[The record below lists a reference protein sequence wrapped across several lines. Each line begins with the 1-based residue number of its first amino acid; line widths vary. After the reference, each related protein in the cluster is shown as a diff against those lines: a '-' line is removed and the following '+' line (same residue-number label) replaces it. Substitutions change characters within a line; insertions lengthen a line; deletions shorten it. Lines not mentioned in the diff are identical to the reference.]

1 MTGIGLRT
9 NVLAL
14 GIALGTGAAAQA
26 GAQTPVAVPKIDAL
40 LARMTLEEKL
50 GQLNLLSVDGRP
62 SAAQLDQL
70 RRGLVGGF
78 FNVSGAAAARD
89 AQQVAV
95 TESRLKIPLLLG
107 LDVIHGY
114 RTTFPIPLA
123 EASTWDPGAVEAAAH
138 VAAREAAAAGV
149 NWTFAPMVDIAR
161 DPRWGRIAE
170 GSGED
175 PYLGSVMA
183 AARVRGFQGP
193 DLRAADA
200 VLATA
205 KHFAAYGGAEGGRD
219 YNTVDLSERTL
230 RETYLPPF
238 RAALDAGVG
247 SFMTSFNEIAG
258 VPSTANRRLLT
269 TLLRGEWQFRGLI
282 VSDWTSIEELRAH
295 GIAGSRADAGRL
307 ALTAGV
313 DMDMVSHIY
322 VDELPALVRAGRI
335 PVATVDARV
344 RSVLRAKLALGLFDD
359 PYHGA
364 TPERERAT
372 QLAPEHRELARRVAR
387 EAIVL
392 LKHDP
397 ALLPLGPTRR
407 TLAVIGALADDSV
420 AALGPWSGHGDP
432 HDAVTPLAGI
442 RARAGEGVQVR
453 YARGASPTDTT
464 TAGIAEAVALARQAD
479 IAVVV
484 LGETADMSGEAASR
498 ASLSLPGAQEQ
509 LLEALHGSGTP
520 LVLVLMSGRPLAVAW
535 AAEHVPAI
543 VQAWFLGTETGH
555 ALADVLFGDVS
566 PSGKL
571 PVSVPRAVGQVPIYY
586 NHKNTG
592 RPAAAEKYTSKYLD
606 LPVTPLYPF
615 GHGLS
620 YTTFGYSDLRLS
632 PPRIGPTGSVSV
644 SALVTNT
651 GAREGADVAQLYIRD
666 EVASITRPVKALA
679 GFRRITLRPG
689 AAARVEF
696 VLTAAQLGFYNEA
709 MRFTVEPGRFRVFVG
724 PSSAEGLEGSFEV
737 QGNP

>member
-1 MTGIGLRT
+1 
-9 NVLAL
+9 
-14 GIALGTGAAAQA
+14 
-26 GAQTPVAVPKIDAL
+26 
-40 LARMTLEEKL
+40 
-50 GQLNLLSVDGRP
+50 
-62 SAAQLDQL
+62 
-70 RRGLVGGF
+70 
-78 FNVSGAAAARD
+78 
-89 AQQVAV
+89 
-95 TESRLKIPLLLG
+95 
-107 LDVIHGY
+107 
-114 RTTFPIPLA
+114 
-123 EASTWDPGAVEAAAH
+123 
-138 VAAREAAAAGV
+138 
-149 NWTFAPMVDIAR
+149 
-161 DPRWGRIAE
+161 
-170 GSGED
+170 
-175 PYLGSVMA
+175 
-183 AARVRGFQGP
+183 
-193 DLRAADA
+193 
-200 VLATA
+200 
-205 KHFAAYGGAEGGRD
+205 
-219 YNTVDLSERTL
+219 VDLSERTL

-397 ALLPLGPTRR
+397 ALLPLGPTRH

-555 ALADVLFGDVS
+555 ALADVLFGEVS

-737 QGNP
+737 QGKP